1 LKSEATYR
9 YQLQH
14 LLSSSDEG
22 QLFVGTQRGH
32 NRTEKQVLVSC
43 FPAPERSPDS
53 PPALLLREHI
63 STSALHHSAIA
74 QTLDAGRDD
83 NVYFLVH
90 EYIPGPDLGELL
102 ARLTTRGLHLP
113 IDVVL
118 HIGRELAA
126 ALSYAH
132 RLEWRPKGA
141 VSYHGSLAPEK
152 VHISLA
158 GNIKLRGFGA
168 TPAPLPYRCP
178 EQLRAPV
185 GSCSGDLFSLGTL
198 LFEAL
203 CGERSFD
210 GSTDHEISE
219 ALLACH
225 PPAIRQLRA
234 DTPAPLDALIRRC
247 LHPEATHR
255 YQLADE
261 LLSDLQDLMHYRQV
275 DDGAA
280 LLRDSINE
288 SFPERTPSAAR
299 EVVPRGSL
307 PPWEAL
313 SHRLSA
319 RLVELPRS
327 MDPVR
332 STQVRLVRSE
342 VSSQTPQSPSETPGA
357 STQPTTPAGLHGG

>member
-1 LKSEATYR
+1 MKSETTYR

-14 LLSSSDEG
+14 LLSSSDES
-22 QLFVGTQRGH
+22 QFFVGTQRSH
-32 NRTEKQVLVSC
+32 NRTEKQVLISC

-63 STSALHHSAIA
+63 STSALHHSAIV

-83 NVYFLVH
+83 HVYFLVY
-90 EYIPGPDLGELL
+90 EYSPGPDLGELL
-102 ARLTTRGLHLP
+102 SRLTTRGLHLP
-113 IDVVL
+113 VDVVL
-118 HIGRELAA
+118 HIGRQLAA

-132 RLEWRPKGA
+132 KLPWRPKGA
-141 VSYHGSLAPEK
+141 VSYHGSLSPEK
-152 VHISLA
+152 VHISLS

-178 EQLRAPV
+178 EQLRAPA

-203 CGERSFD
+203 CGERPFD

-219 ALLACH
+219 SLANCH
-225 PPAIRQLRA
+225 PPALRQLRA
-234 DTPAPLDALIRRC
+234 DTPAALDTLIRRC
-247 LHPEATHR
+247 LHPEATQR
-255 YQLADE
+255 YQLADD

-280 LLRDSINE
+280 LLRDCIHE
-288 SFPERTPSAAR
+288 GFPERTPTTTR

-327 MDPVR
+327 MDPIR

-342 VSSQTPQSPSETPGA
+342 VSSQSPSETPGA
-357 STQPTTPAGLHGG
+357 PPQPATSVGLLGG